1 MRRKIIISL
10 LSLFALF
17 AIGGTAA
24 SWYVSAGTSEM
35 RRLVDLHEIEGLRR
49 NLVIRVQSV
58 QADLYTART
67 PLAHELDEIVANVAE
82 LDTSADDCAS
92 CHHRRPVE
100 EQIEELQRLIG
111 RYKTTLSYY
120 ITAAANR
127 ERIARIQAEAAEIG
141 NHILQ
146 HSEHMSAT
154 ASLSLGEIAK
164 TAASRIDN
172 VRTLLLVTPVLAT
185 CLGVAIFLYL
195 ARSVTSPVQRLVGA
209 TRVIA
214 SGDLGHRVQQQEEG
228 EFGELARHFN
238 AMGAALE
245 TSYQKLQSANED
257 LRREIGERRQA
268 EREREELQD
277 LLLQMQKMEALG
289 RLSAGVAH
297 EFNNFLQVIRG
308 CADRMAQRR
317 GAESRDEPELD
328 MIADTTERG
337 ANLTRQLLTFGAKA
351 EGEPVPIDMNQSVR
365 TVKAMLERIFPQ
377 SIEIQVSLGE
387 AIHSVMADPAQIE
400 QVLLNLALNARDAMP
415 DGGVLRMETHR
426 GDDRGRASSMSATG
440 ENAEWV
446 VLRVSDNGHGM
457 DDETVRN
464 VFDPFFTTK
473 GVGVGTG
480 LGLATAYGIVR
491 SCDGEIECK
500 SEVGRG
506 TAFEVRLRALPGVS
520 VTTRA
525 KETSPAE
532 PLRGTGT
539 ILFVDDE
546 AAVVKVMSES
556 LEECGYVVHTAGS
569 GEEALEFFHEH
580 GREVDLVVLD
590 LGMPGMG
597 GRACLEKLLEIDPDT
612 KVVISTAYSTR
623 EGEREMTKS
632 GARGFLGKPYPVS
645 ELLRE
650 VASVLSA

>member
-10 LSLFALF
+10 VSLFALF
-17 AIGGTAA
+17 AVGGTAA
-24 SWYVSAGTSEM
+24 SWYVSSATDQM
-35 RRLVDLHEIEGLRR
+35 RRLVDLHEVEGLRR
-49 NLVIRVQSV
+49 TLVIRVQAV

-67 PLAHELDEIVANVAE
+67 PLTEDLDQIVVNVAE
-82 LDTSADDCAS
+82 LDESAEECAS
-92 CHHRRPVE
+92 CHHRPAVE
-100 EQIEELQRLIG
+100 EQIEKLQGLIKD
-111 RYKTTLSYY
+111 YETALSYY
-120 ITAAANR
+120 ITASANR
-127 ERIARIQAEAAEIG
+127 ERIGRIMADAARVG

-146 HSEHMSAT
+146 HSEGMSAA
-154 ASLSLGEIAK
+154 ASRSLGEIAK
-164 TAASRIDN
+164 TAASKIDN
-172 VRTLLLVTPVLAT
+172 VRILLLVTPVLAT

-195 ARSVTSPVQRLVGA
+195 ARSVASPVQRLVSA

-214 SGDLGHRVQQQEEG
+214 SGDLGHRVLSEEEG
-228 EFGELARHFN
+228 EFAELARHFN
-238 AMGAALE
+238 VMGAALE
-245 TSYQKLQSANED
+245 DSYQRLQSTNED
-257 LRREIGERRQA
+257 LRREIAERQQA

-297 EFNNFLQVIRG
+297 EFNNYLQVIRG
-308 CADRMAQRR
+308 CADRMARR
-317 GAESRDEPELD
+317 RSAEGGHEPELD
-328 MIADTTERG
+328 MIADATERG
-337 ANLTRQLLTFGAKA
+337 ANLTRQLLVFGAKA
-351 EGEPVPIDMNQSVR
+351 EGQPVPIDINQSVR
-365 TVKAMLERIFPQ
+365 KVKAMLDRIFPE
-377 SIEIQVSLGE
+377 SIEIQISLCE
-387 AIHSVMADPAQIE
+387 DIYAILADPVQIE

-415 DGGVLRMETHR
+415 DGGVLRMETLP
-426 GDDRGRASSMSATG
+426 GGGAGRASRTSAAG

-446 VLRVSDNGHGM
+446 VLRVSDNGCGM

-506 TAFEVRLRALPGVS
+506 TEFEVRLCALPGVA
-520 VTTRA
+520 VPARA
-525 KETSPAE
+525 RETPPTE

-546 AAVVKVMSES
+546 EAVVTVMSES
-556 LEECGYVVHTAGS
+556 LEECGYAVHTARS
-569 GEEALEFFHEH
+569 GEEALEFFRER
-580 GREVDLVVLD
+580 GREVDLVILD

-597 GRACLEKLLEIDPDT
+597 GRACLERLLKIDPDT

-623 EGEREMTKS
+623 DGPGEMAKS
-632 GARGFLGKPYPVS
+632 GARGFLAKPYPVS

>member
-1 MRRKIIISL
+1 MRRRIIISL

-17 AIGGTAA
+17 AVGGTAA
-24 SWYVSAGTSEM
+24 SWYVSSATDQM
-35 RRLVDLHEIEGLRR
+35 RRLVDLHEVEGLRR
-49 NLVIRVQSV
+49 NLVISVQAV

-67 PLAHELDEIVANVAE
+67 PLTHDLDEIVANVAE
-82 LDTSADDCAS
+82 LDASAEECAS
-92 CHHRRPVE
+92 CHHSPLVE
-100 EQIEELQRLIG
+100 EQIEELRGLVDE
-111 RYKTTLSYY
+111 YETALSYY

-127 ERIARIQAEAAEIG
+127 ERIGRIMAEAATVG

-146 HSEHMSAT
+146 VSEGMSAT

-172 VRTLLLVTPVLAT
+172 VRILLLVTPVLAT

-195 ARSVTSPVQRLVGA
+195 ARSVASPVQRLVSA

-214 SGDLGHRVQQQEEG
+214 SGDLGHRVRNEEEA
-228 EFGELARHFN
+228 EFAELARHFN

-245 TSYQKLQSANED
+245 KSYQRLQSANED
-257 LRREIGERRQA
+257 LRREIGERQQA

-289 RLSAGVAH
+289 RLSAGIAH

-308 CADRMAQRR
+308 CADRMARRR
-317 GAESRDEPELD
+317 GAEAGHEPELD

-337 ANLTRQLLTFGAKA
+337 ANLTRQLLVFGAKA
-351 EGEPVPIDMNQSVR
+351 EGEPIPIDMNRSVR
-365 TVKAMLERIFPQ
+365 KVRAMLERIFPE
-377 SIEIQVSLGE
+377 SIEIQVSLSE
-387 AIHSVMADPAQIE
+387 AIHAVMADPAQIE

-426 GDDRGRASSMSATG
+426 GDDGGRASRTSATG

-506 TAFEVRLRALPGVS
+506 TVFEVRLRALPGVS
-520 VTTRA
+520 VTVRA
-525 KETSPAE
+525 KETPPTE

-546 AAVVKVMSES
+546 EAVVKVMSES
-556 LEECGYVVHTAGS
+556 LEEYGYAVHTAGS

-597 GRACLEKLLEIDPDT
+597 GRACLERLLEIDPDT

-623 EGEREMTKS
+623 EGEREMAKS
-632 GARGFLGKPYPVS
+632 GARGFLAKPYPVS

-650 VASVLSA
+650 VASVLTA